1 MNFFSPDSKF
11 AQVMTAVGEMML
23 LNICWIISSLPLV
36 TMGAANIAMYT
47 VMGRRLRGE
56 GAGTIVPFF
65 RAWRS
70 NLKLG
75 VLFWIPQ
82 VLITCSLGSIFF
94 LPLPTFLKVVAGI
107 LLTLV
112 TLVFSIIY
120 PQIARFRN
128 RWFAYLRNGLILTI
142 SKFGWALL
150 NVLLLLLPVILF
162 LLAPV
167 DFLRFGFIWMLF
179 GFSLLFYLSAKILQN
194 VLQPLETLSET
205 RKPSVTIT
213 Y

>member
-1 MNFFSPDSKF
+1 MNFLSPDSKF

-23 LNICWIISSLPLV
+23 LNLCWILASLPLFTV
-36 TMGAANIAMYT
+36 GAATIAMYT
-47 VMGRRLRGE
+47 VLGRRLRGE

-65 RAWRS
+65 KAWRS
-70 NLKLG
+70 SLKAG
-75 VLFWIPQ
+75 IPFWTAQ
-82 VLITCSLGSIFF
+82 VLVTCSLVSIFV
-94 LPLPTFLKVVAGI
+94 LPLPTFLKVVAAI

-120 PQIARFRN
+120 PQTARFRN
-128 RWFAYLRNGLILTI
+128 RWFDSLKNALILLI
-142 SKFGWALL
+142 SKFGWAAL
-150 NVLLLLLPVILF
+150 NVLLFLLPTLLF

-179 GFSLLFYLSAKILQN
+179 GFSGLFYLSARIVRK
-194 VLQPLETLSET
+194 VLQPLEELSEVQ
-205 RKPSVTIT
+205 KSSVKIT